1 MKRIISPSLLSA
13 DFSRLE
19 SEIRTVET
27 AGAKRLHLDVMDGN
41 FVPNLTFGPIV
52 INGIRKMT
60 DCHLECHLMINN
72 PDKYI
77 ADYADAG
84 ADTIIIHQ
92 EASTNLI
99 TDLNNIKKLNCAA
112 GVCINPDT
120 PIHKIES
127 VIEIVDYIL
136 VMSVFP
142 GFGGQEFISSTLQKM
157 KDLVERKNP
166 QTVIAVD
173 GGVNHKT
180 INSVFDTGIDI
191 VIVGS
196 GLFSAQN
203 IPQRFKELSF
213 G

>member
-1 MKRIISPSLLSA
+1 LLSA

-19 SEIRTVET
+19 SDIRTVES
-27 AGAKRLHLDVMDGN
+27 AGAERLHLDVMDGN

-52 INGIRKMT
+52 INGIRKLT

-92 EASTNLI
+92 EASANLM

-127 VIEIVDYIL
+127 VLEIADYIL

-157 KDLVERKNP
+157 RDLVERKNP

-173 GGVNHKT
+173 GGVNNNT

-196 GLFSAQN
+196 GLFSAPN
-203 IPQRFKELSF
+203 IPQRFKELSI